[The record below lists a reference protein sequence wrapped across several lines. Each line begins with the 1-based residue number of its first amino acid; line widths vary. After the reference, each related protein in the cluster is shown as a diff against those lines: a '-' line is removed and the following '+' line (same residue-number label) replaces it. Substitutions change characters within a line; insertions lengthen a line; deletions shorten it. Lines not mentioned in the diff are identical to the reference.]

1 MKLVNSCRR
10 KASRWRDSVTDIA
23 LLYCGIKAMERQ
35 DGNQTGR
42 GDIDFI
48 YDQIVWLYV
57 DTKQSSNPIT
67 ASFTQFKSI

>member
-1 MKLVNSCRR
+1 
-10 KASRWRDSVTDIA
+10 
-23 LLYCGIKAMERQ
+23 MERR
-35 DGNQTGR
+35 DGNQTSR

-67 ASFTQFKSI
+67 ASSTQFKSI